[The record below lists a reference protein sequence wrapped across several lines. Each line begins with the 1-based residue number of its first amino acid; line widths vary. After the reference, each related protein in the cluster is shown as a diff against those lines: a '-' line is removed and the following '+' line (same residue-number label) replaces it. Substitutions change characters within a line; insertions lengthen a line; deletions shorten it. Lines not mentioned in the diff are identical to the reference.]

1 MHIIV
6 PRLKTAVITRGIAQ
20 QQALSGISRASPATT
35 YVRGNVRIVI
45 VVIDW
50 LLPMCD
56 DTTMLIAGGRIE
68 KQRINENDPSP

>member
-6 PRLKTAVITRGIAQ
+6 PRLKTAVITRGVAQ
-20 QQALSGISRASPATT
+20 QQALSMISRASPATT
-35 YVRGNVRIVI
+35 YYAAMCIVT
-45 VVIDW
+45 VMIDW